1 VLPGIVFP
9 HVMVHNPPIGF
20 GGQERIGM
28 HKILRMWAKALVI
41 VLALDVAFLTVYLVI
56 WKVLGPS

>member
-1 VLPGIVFP
+1 
-9 HVMVHNPPIGF
+9 
-20 GGQERIGM
+20 M